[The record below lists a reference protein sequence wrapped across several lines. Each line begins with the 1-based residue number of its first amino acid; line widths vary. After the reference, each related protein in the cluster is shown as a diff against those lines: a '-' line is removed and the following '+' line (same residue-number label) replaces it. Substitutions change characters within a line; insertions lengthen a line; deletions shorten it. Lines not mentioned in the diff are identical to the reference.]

1 MKAVTNKKTEEG
13 TVENA
18 KEAVKKPNIALVGV
32 KKGAIAA
39 KEAAT
44 KIAAAPSKV
53 FDSAV
58 YSACYG
64 MSYGVVFTSLAIGKM
79 LPVNSH
85 AMKGFRDGVKVA
97 RKDFNAHQEKHPAHE
112 KSTTTH

>member
-44 KIAAAPSKV
+44 KIATAPSKAV
-53 FDSAV
+53 DSALYGV
-58 YSACYG
+58 CYG
-64 MSYGVVFTSLAIGKM
+64 MSYGVVFTSLAIVKM
-79 LPVNSH
+79 LPVNSPV
-85 AMKGFRDGVKVA
+85 MKGFHDGAKVA
-97 RKDFNAHQEKHPAHE
+97 RKDSKAYQEKHHAHE
-112 KSTTTH
+112 KSTAMH